1 MTIRI
6 DTNVIEFKKAADSF
20 CPLLEEEPA
29 ESDQWLMDVLAAT
42 AGVYASGH
50 ALPDLGLPG
59 DALEDA
65 LDVPDQLD
73 VTHEE
78 WKRVYNLVHNVL
90 GDQTGYWA
98 YFDPSEPPN
107 SHEEAVFGNLA
118 DDLAD
123 IYRDI
128 KPGLRAWETGVDAYL
143 ASIVFDWKLGFGSH
157 WGLHAVGAMRALH
170 RIAYWR
176 GIQKKD

>member
-1 MTIRI
+1 MTIRT
-6 DTNVIEFKKAADSF
+6 DTNLIEFKKAADRF
-20 CPLLEEEPA
+20 CSLLEVEPV
-29 ESDQWLMDVLAAT
+29 ESDQWLMDVLAAM
-42 AGVYASGH
+42 ARLYASGH
-50 ALPDLGLPG
+50 ALPDLDLS
-59 DALEDA
+59 EDA

-78 WKRVYNLVHNVL
+78 WKRVFNLVHNVL

-98 YFDPSEPPN
+98 YFDPSAPPN

-123 IYRDI
+123 IFRDI
-128 KPGLRAWETGVDAYL
+128 KPGLRAWDTGVDVYL
-143 ASIVFDWKLGFGSH
+143 ASIVFDWKLVFGSH

-170 RIAYWR
+170 QIAYLR